1 MKLALIGNQNCG
13 KTTLFNQLTGS
24 NQHVG
29 NFPGV
34 TVDRKEG
41 SVRRHKGVKAVDLPG
56 IYSLSPYSG
65 EELLTRDYL
74 IGERPDAII
83 NIVDAS
89 NIERN
94 LYLTLQLLVLD
105 IPMVVALNMMDEV
118 RSNGGMILTEKMSE
132 ALGVPVIPISAGKN
146 EGVDE
151 LLDETV
157 RVARTRQKP
166 RIVDFCEGAVHRTI
180 HSVAHLIED
189 HAERLNLSSRFA
201 AVKIVEGDIPLLTK
215 LSLSENE
222 LETLDH
228 LVCEMETEAGTDRKA
243 AVADMRYAFIENLVK
258 ETVTKP
264 EESLQHRRSIN
275 IDKIL
280 THRILAIPLFL
291 SIMGLVF
298 YLTFGLIGPFLSD
311 FLGTAI
317 ETLTEITREAMIG
330 IQFNSVVISLV
341 CDGIF
346 AGVGSVLSFLPTIVV
361 LFLFLSI
368 LEDSGYMARVAFV
381 MDRLLRK
388 IGLSGR
394 SFVPMLIGFGCT
406 VPAVMAA
413 RTLPG
418 ERDRKMTILLS
429 PFFSCSAKLPIY
441 GMITMAFFPYDAALV
456 MIILYIGGIISA
468 LLVGLLMKKTL
479 FRGISSPFIMELPNY
494 RLPSLKSVVLLLY
507 EKAKD
512 FATKAFTLI
521 FLASIV
527 VWFLTSFDWRL
538 NVSSDGIGS
547 MLSGLGHI
555 VAPVFAP
562 LGLGD
567 WRVVT
572 ALVTG
577 FVSKE
582 TVVSTLTVLT
592 GASSA
597 SLPEALAAI
606 MTPAAAASF
615 LTFSLLYTPCVA
627 AIAAVARET
636 RSKMTALGMVVFQ
649 TGFAWVASW
658 LIYVVTSYLFR

>member
-1 MKLALIGNQNCG
+1 
-13 KTTLFNQLTGS
+13 
-24 NQHVG
+24 
-29 NFPGV
+29 
-34 TVDRKEG
+34 
-41 SVRRHKGVKAVDLPG
+41 
-56 IYSLSPYSG
+56 
-65 EELLTRDYL
+65 
-74 IGERPDAII
+74 
-83 NIVDAS
+83 
-89 NIERN
+89 
-94 LYLTLQLLVLD
+94 
-105 IPMVVALNMMDEV
+105 
-118 RSNGGMILTEKMSE
+118 
-132 ALGVPVIPISAGKN
+132 
-146 EGVDE
+146 
-151 LLDETV
+151 
-157 RVARTRQKP
+157 
-166 RIVDFCEGAVHRTI
+166 
-180 HSVAHLIED
+180 
-189 HAERLNLSSRFA
+189 
-201 AVKIVEGDIPLLTK
+201 
-215 LSLSENE
+215 
-222 LETLDH
+222 
-228 LVCEMETEAGTDRKA
+228 
-243 AVADMRYAFIENLVK
+243 
-258 ETVTKP
+258 
-264 EESLQHRRSIN
+264 
-275 IDKIL
+275 
-280 THRILAIPLFL
+280 
-291 SIMGLVF
+291 
-298 YLTFGLIGPFLSD
+298 
-311 FLGTAI
+311 
-317 ETLTEITREAMIG
+317 
-330 IQFNSVVISLV
+330 
-341 CDGIF
+341 
-346 AGVGSVLSFLPTIVV
+346 
-361 LFLFLSI
+361 
-368 LEDSGYMARVAFV
+368 
-381 MDRLLRK
+381 
-388 IGLSGR
+388 
-394 SFVPMLIGFGCT
+394 MLIGFGCT

-456 MIILYIGGIISA
+456 MIILYIGGIMSA

-658 LIYVVTSYLFR
+658 LIYVVTSYIF